1 MTQNGSKQVDPLFKD
16 LAPGEDEDPQII
28 KLRELHGKGYSLRQI
43 SGEVG
48 RSREWCRLKLK
59 ELYPDEEKPSTR
71 PKDTTPILFFDNETL
86 SFMLSYPFN
95 YMAKRYGDFWKL
107 SEDEEKELSKL
118 VNRVSSKWIPRWLVM
133 YADEIGLIQVI
144 FLLVYPRYAQTQEM
158 IKEKTEK
165 KEAEKTKP
173 SPETAQVLQ

>member
-1 MTQNGSKQVDPLFKD
+1 MNQNPGSKVVDPLFKD

-71 PKDTTPILFFDNETL
+71 PKDTTPILF
-86 SFMLSYPFN
+86 
-95 YMAKRYGDFWKL
+95 KRYGDFWKL

-158 IKEKTEK
+158 LKEKTEK
-165 KEAEKTKP
+165 KEEEKMKP
-173 SPETAQVLQ
+173 APEAQVLQ